1 MNRIDLAGRVAIVT
15 GAARGIG
22 CAIAKRCA
30 GKGRQSERVGL
41 FRGKACPRPGLAGGG
56 GQGDRTDE
64 IARQGAC
71 RDRDPRQ
78 LHDPGRCSERHL
90 CPNDRGP
97 DRPHAV
103 EDPDGPLPARRRD
116 RSAGRLAVFRGVLVL
131 DRRRIRH
138 FRRQGD
144 LSGSER
150 PLDRRGALG
159 EPAHSHPIT
168 RRDGLLRRHP

>member
-15 GAARGIG
+15 GAARGTG
-22 CAIAKRCA
+22 RVIARRIA
-30 GKGRQSERVGL
+30 GKEGIRT
-41 FRGKACPRPGLAGGG
+41 RGKARPRPALVGGG
-56 GQGDRTDE
+56 GQGDRADE

-71 RDRDPRQ
+71 RDRDPCQ
-78 LHDPGRCSERHL
+78 LRDSSSCSDRHF
-90 CPNDRGP
+90 CPDDRGP

-103 EDPDGPLPARRRD
+103 EDPAGPLRARRRD

-131 DRRRIRH
+131 DRRRIRP

-159 EPAHSHPIT
+159 EPAHPHPIT